1 LNDECGRE
9 LKAWLDMWKVQDVMR
24 ELNGLKKGEL
34 TVERVE
40 REKFKYSGF
49 LLVVQVQKLQ
59 QKLRAVIQL
68 REPTIDDVLNTARN
82 ISIRAD

>member
-1 LNDECGRE
+1 
-9 LKAWLDMWKVQDVMR
+9 MR

-49 LLVVQVQKLQ
+49 LLVVQAQKLQ

-68 REPTIDDVLNTARN
+68 REQTIDDVLNTARN